1 MIGSPL
7 RFTQRVCLQCA
18 TVGSKLMQMLE
29 ASGLV
34 WKIIQ
39 GMPIEVFD
47 DDSGEIW
54 ENDTWE
60 LVRSRTEGD
69 YAGSRAIGSANL
81 VTALNM
87 LHQKLVIK
95 HAANDHVKD
104 TSKQSL
110 RLFTEVMDN
119 LQERK
124 LIRKRPEKVRETFK
138 IVQ

>member
-1 MIGSPL
+1 
-7 RFTQRVCLQCA
+7 
-18 TVGSKLMQMLE
+18 MQLSE

-69 YAGSRAIGSANL
+69 FTGSRVIGSANL
-81 VTALNM
+81 VTALNI
-87 LHQKLVIK
+87 LHQKLIIK
-95 HAANDHVKD
+95 SASHNQYVPTGD
-104 TSKQSL
+104 QSL
-110 RLFTEVMDN
+110 ELFSEVMSS
-119 LQERK
+119 LQQRK

>member
-1 MIGSPL
+1 
-7 RFTQRVCLQCA
+7 
-18 TVGSKLMQMLE
+18 MQLSE

-69 YAGSRAIGSANL
+69 FTGSRVIGSANL
-81 VTALNM
+81 VTALNI
-87 LHQKLVIK
+87 LHQKLNYQKCCYIISMYLLATK
-95 HAANDHVKD
+95 A
-104 TSKQSL
+104 
-110 RLFTEVMDN
+110 
-119 LQERK
+119 
-124 LIRKRPEKVRETFK
+124 
-138 IVQ
+138 

>member
-1 MIGSPL
+1 
-7 RFTQRVCLQCA
+7 
-18 TVGSKLMQMLE
+18 MQLFE

-34 WKIIQ
+34 WKIIKS
-39 GMPIEVFD
+39 MPIEVFD

-60 LVRSRTEGD
+60 LVTSRTEGD
-69 YAGSRAIGSANL
+69 YAGSRVIGSANL

-87 LHQKLVIK
+87 LHQKLVIQ
-95 HAANDHVKD
+95 HASNDHIKD
-104 TSKQSL
+104 TGDKSL
-110 RLFTEVMDN
+110 KLFSEVMSN

>member
-1 MIGSPL
+1 
-7 RFTQRVCLQCA
+7 
-18 TVGSKLMQMLE
+18 
-29 ASGLV
+29 
-34 WKIIQ
+34 
-39 GMPIEVFD
+39 D
-47 DDSGEIW
+47 DESGEIW

-95 HAANDHVKD
+95 HAANDHIKD
-104 TSKQSL
+104 TSNQSL
-110 RLFTEVMDN
+110 RLFSEVMNN

>member
-1 MIGSPL
+1 
-7 RFTQRVCLQCA
+7 
-18 TVGSKLMQMLE
+18 MQLLE

-34 WKIIQ
+34 WKIIH

-47 DDSGEIW
+47 DESGEVW

-60 LVRSRTEGD
+60 LVRTRTEGD
-69 YAGSRAIGSANL
+69 YAGSRVIGSANL
-81 VTALNM
+81 ITALNF

-95 HAANDHVKD
+95 YASKEEYVD
-104 TSKQSL
+104 TTDQSL
-110 RLFTEVMDN
+110 ALFSEVLDN

>member
-1 MIGSPL
+1 
-7 RFTQRVCLQCA
+7 
-18 TVGSKLMQMLE
+18 MQMLE

-87 LHQKLVIK
+87 VHQKMLINSEDMSDSIDRFNK
-95 HAANDHVKD
+95 AMNQLQD
-104 TSKQSL
+104 L
-110 RLFTEVMDN
+110 RLIR
-119 LQERK
+119 RK
-124 LIRKRPEKVRETFK
+124 PEKIRETFK
-138 IVQ
+138 IVN

>member
-1 MIGSPL
+1 
-7 RFTQRVCLQCA
+7 
-18 TVGSKLMQMLE
+18 MQMLE

-87 LHQKLVIK
+87 LHQKL
-95 HAANDHVKD
+95 
-104 TSKQSL
+104 
-110 RLFTEVMDN
+110 
-119 LQERK
+119 
-124 LIRKRPEKVRETFK
+124 
-138 IVQ
+138 

>member
-1 MIGSPL
+1 
-7 RFTQRVCLQCA
+7 
-18 TVGSKLMQMLE
+18 MQMLE
-29 ASGLV
+29 ASGMV

-47 DDSGEIW
+47 DESGEIW

-95 HAANDHVKD
+95 HAANDHIKD
-104 TSKQSL
+104 TSNQSL
-110 RLFTEVMDN
+110 RLFSEVMDN

-138 IVQ
+138 IVS

>member
-7 RFTQRVCLQCA
+7 RFTQRVCLQSA
-18 TVGSKLMQMLE
+18 TVGSKPMQLVD
-29 ASGLV
+29 AKSIV
-34 WKIIQ
+34 WKILQ

-69 YAGSRAIGSANL
+69 FEGSRVIGSANL

-87 LHQKLVIK
+87 LHQKLVIQQTSL
-95 HAANDHVKD
+95 DQYTD
-104 TSKQSL
+104 TSKESMSL
-110 RLFTEVMDN
+110 FNEVMSD
-119 LQERK
+119 LQKRK
-124 LIRKRPEKVRETFK
+124 MIRKRPEKVRETFR
-138 IVQ
+138 IV

>member
-7 RFTQRVCLQCA
+7 RFTQRVCLQSA